1 MCHNETPIFSGHPF
15 PVWRFHFGIHLRF
28 PNERSEILSL
38 QIDQGRRVLPPN
50 YVSLFFSHRGT
61 FTQIAILEAIYNL
74 TTLVGE
80 IPTGYIGDRVGRR
93 NSLLVGTTLISF
105 TLVGIG
111 LSSSFQALAVLYV
124 CWSAGYNFRS
134 GSEDAWLYDTLT
146 DGRSEDAFANVRGRG
161 ESIALAI
168 GAAAAITGGY
178 LGSIDLSYPW
188 FVASAMTAVGVL
200 VLLTVDESETYERT
214 DTDDL
219 SLRRTILIVRQTP
232 HSATFGVRAVL
243 LRPLRGSDI
252 PRVRVPAADLR
263 DGRAR
268 PRGVAVTREIPSRM
282 VLRNV
287 QSLRCGT
294 ELLHWCDSGSSRASN
309 VVSVAPLHRRRRAD
323 RDVFRSGARA
333 SDVPT
338 DSGTFGRDAVVR
350 RTVHQRPNRDDGAR
364 DRTQRDGDGEWSR
377 RRSVS
382 TRERDPL
389 RRRFATVRARCG
401 WWCARRWCNR
411 VLLWEAPIER

>member
-178 LGSIDLSYPW
+178 LGSIDP
-188 FVASAMTAVGVL
+188 
-200 VLLTVDESETYERT
+200 R
-214 DTDDL
+214 
-219 SLRRTILIVRQTP
+219 I
-232 HSATFGVRAVL
+232 
-243 LRPLRGSDI
+243 RGSSL
-252 PRVRVPAADLR
+252 PR
-263 DGRAR
+263 
-268 PRGVAVTREIPSRM
+268 
-282 VLRNV
+282 
-287 QSLRCGT
+287 
-294 ELLHWCDSGSSRASN
+294 
-309 VVSVAPLHRRRRAD
+309 
-323 RDVFRSGARA
+323 
-333 SDVPT
+333 
-338 DSGTFGRDAVVR
+338 
-350 RTVHQRPNRDDGAR
+350 
-364 DRTQRDGDGEWSR
+364 
-377 RRSVS
+377 
-382 TRERDPL
+382 
-389 RRRFATVRARCG
+389 
-401 WWCARRWCNR
+401 
-411 VLLWEAPIER
+411 